1 MNPIWNEVF
10 EVKILMGLW
19 LLVHTSNIGYFI
31 SDCFVSD
38 CLCEGLC
45 GQLTWSEMIKIGV
58 FNEDKVSDDESLGT
72 YSMSS
77 SKHEIVESNSYLQ
90 FLHVCDCFDVDK
102 LCFIS
107 LVLRLTLVQL
117 SNKAM
122 LDW

>member
-1 MNPIWNEVF
+1 ME
-10 EVKILMGLW
+10 
-19 LLVHTSNIGYFI
+19 YFI

-38 CLCEGLC
+38 CFSEGLC

-58 FNEDKVSDDESLGT
+58 FNEDKESDDESLGT
-72 YSMSS
+72 YSTSS